1 MNYNELA
8 TKAFKNG
15 MTENLTPKY
24 YEFKETGQGI
34 VGRYKGKTPIDSNK
48 SDKVYYQYLFD
59 TDEGLIKFHLGVVT
73 DSEAGKVMI
82 ENEIYA
88 IQYLGQEK
96 IGNSK
101 SVNKFQV
108 DHILYNEDKKG
119 QTDVD

>member
-8 TKAFKNG
+8 VKAFKKG
-15 MTENLTPKY
+15 QTENLTPKY
-24 YEFKETGQGI
+24 FEFDAEGKGV
-34 VGRYKGKTPIDSNK
+34 VGMFKGKTPCESAQ

-59 TDEGLIKFHLGVVT
+59 TDDGLIKFHLDTVT
-73 DSEAGKVMI
+73 DSEAGKVML
-82 ENEIYA
+82 EGEIYS
-88 IQYLGQEK
+88 IQYLGKEN
-96 IGNSK
+96 IGNKK